1 MNFRWIEVLGTA
13 TRLSN
18 DLMVGNQAA
27 ISDHHQFPSFCKLSL
42 ICMEQIGGKKKKE
55 TVDLHR
61 NYLFTICAHITTDKQ
76 IKSKVVHEKIS
87 PYFHAHKN
95 NVLSKCE
102 VAHFTSLLKLST
114 IINYEMSTLP
124 SLFNIV
130 LLLNGGHNGAN
141 NNYICNSK
149 DPRYHQT
156 F

>member
-1 MNFRWIEVLGTA
+1 MYGVDW
-13 TRLSN
+13 
-18 DLMVGNQAA
+18 
-27 ISDHHQFPSFCKLSL
+27 
-42 ICMEQIGGKKKKE
+42 GKKKKE

-124 SLFNIV
+124 SLFNHCFTV
-130 LLLNGGHNGAN
+130 ERGTQWG
-141 NNYICNSK
+141 
-149 DPRYHQT
+149 Q
-156 F
+156 

>member
-1 MNFRWIEVLGTA
+1 
-13 TRLSN
+13 
-18 DLMVGNQAA
+18 MVGNQAA

-42 ICMEQIGGKKKKE
+42 ICMEQIGEKKKKE

-114 IINYEMSTLP
+114 IVMKCL
-124 SLFNIV
+124 LFPPFSIIV
-130 LLLNGGHNGAN
+130 LLLNGGHNGTN
-141 NNYICNSK
+141 NNCVFVTQKIHDIKRLSY
-149 DPRYHQT
+149 YLLH
-156 F
+156 